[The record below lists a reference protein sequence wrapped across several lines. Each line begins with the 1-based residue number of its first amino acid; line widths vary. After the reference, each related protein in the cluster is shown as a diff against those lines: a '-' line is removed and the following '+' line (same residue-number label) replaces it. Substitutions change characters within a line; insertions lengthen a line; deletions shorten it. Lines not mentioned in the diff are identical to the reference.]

1 MATLDELRS
10 ERIKKLNS
18 LKEKGINPYPTK
30 TNKEFTLAEV
40 ASDFAKLSKRKKPIA
55 IAGRI
60 MAIRSFGGSIFADL
74 YDGTAT
80 FQVYLKKDEIGDE
93 LFSLFAQ
100 TIDIGDF
107 IEASGSLFVTKKEE
121 KSLLASNWNI
131 LSKSLR
137 PLPEKWHGLQDVEER
152 FRRRYLDTLMNPEAK
167 ERFIVRSQII
177 QLVRAFYIDEGF
189 LEVDPPIL
197 QALAGGATAEP
208 FKTHHNALQTDFY
221 LTIAQELYL
230 KELIIGGYNKV
241 FEMGKRFRNEGID
254 VTHNPEFTMLESNEA
269 YADAEDLREFT
280 EKLFKFVVK
289 KLFGTLTFSYD
300 ENEIDVKPKF
310 AVITFYDLLRR
321 HALIQNPESISQE
334 DAILKAQ
341 QLGVKVDPKDA
352 LDKILDNIYKKVA
365 RPKLIQPTFIID
377 YPVSFN
383 PFAKRKENDDTLI
396 DRFQLVIGGVE
407 LVNAFAELNNPLD
420 QKDRYLEQDKKGKG
434 GEKEISPSDQEYL
447 EAMEYGMPPNGGIGI
462 GIDRLVML
470 LTNTKNIRE
479 VIIFPTL
486 RPK

>member
-230 KELIIGGYNKV
+230 KELIIETALYKNITEEIKSLAGIGNNFQKLSLIVNLTTLNESKYKSIYQNKTSV
-241 FEMGKRFRNEGID
+241 KSILDQIALLTETIPKSNLHVQMIKMKEVEEEIESYF
-254 VTHNPEFTMLESNEA
+254 THF
-269 YADAEDLREFT
+269 
-280 EKLFKFVVK
+280 EKLGINVILQKYNTFAGLMPEKRVSD
-289 KLFGTLTFSYD
+289 LTPIKRDFCWHLARDLYINSDANVSICRQDPDDHIGNLKDDTIFTIWEKGMQSFS
-300 ENEIDVKPKF
+300 
-310 AVITFYDLLRR
+310 
-321 HALIQNPESISQE
+321 ESIKGNHSKTNAPCLSCDE
-334 DAILKAQ
+334 W
-341 QLGVKVDPKDA
+341 
-352 LDKILDNIYKKVA
+352 Y
-365 RPKLIQPTFIID
+365 TF
-377 YPVSFN
+377 
-383 PFAKRKENDDTLI
+383 
-396 DRFQLVIGGVE
+396 
-407 LVNAFAELNNPLD
+407 NA
-420 QKDRYLEQDKKGKG
+420 
-434 GEKEISPSDQEYL
+434 
-447 EAMEYGMPPNGGIGI
+447 
-462 GIDRLVML
+462 
-470 LTNTKNIRE
+470 
-479 VIIFPTL
+479 
-486 RPK
+486 